1 MDLFSVYMLSV
12 PESKSK
18 GSIRLLTPAEVESK
32 RSKFQAEI
40 VSLLTDARLE
50 FVRSFGSS
58 WFS

>member
-1 MDLFSVYMLSV
+1 VYMLSV